1 MTLLAA
7 FMGAVAFLWGAW
19 WLGAALVVG
28 CLGVVRR
35 KVRVIIV
42 AIFLAGITAPFSLNQ
57 ISHRMDTYGALI
69 RGSGPDAL
77 TTSDRLSIYFGNIA
91 MGLGGFVIGAPEV
104 AVETLLL
111 IRPNPGEDYLINHSF
126 AMGSPY
132 IRNLV
137 HAFATKVA
145 KGETAMRLKRVP
157 LRWSHVMPNVLF
169 DYRVF
174 LAVAGGGLRAEAHK
188 EIDGYRIDCT
198 VTIDVRYSAKYK
210 LNILNSHGIRL
221 YIDEAIF
228 SALQDLGWLQV
239 GALFVEPEFEP
250 VELKVRQQVT
260 GLGKVGVT
268 KTAGGGGNVHSGTPS
283 PTILACNL
291 LCHGNLCRA
300 VQVTRPTKR
309 R

>member
-1 MTLLAA
+1 MMKAIPIAQKTKWRWRSGVTSVAMNAASFLMTLLAA

-228 SALQDLGWLQV
+228 SALQDLGWLHPYV
-239 GALFVEPEFEP
+239 LHYHWV
-250 VELKVRQQVT
+250 VITDK
-260 GLGKVGVT
+260 
-268 KTAGGGGNVHSGTPS
+268 
-283 PTILACNL
+283 
-291 LCHGNLCRA
+291 HGMVLNS
-300 VQVTRPTKR
+300 
-309 R
+309 